1 LVTVPP
7 EDRLPLVLDFFAPT
21 CLPCKDAVPAL
32 FAKRA
37 EIEAKGARLVL
48 VGVLADSEST
58 EDARRALA
66 SWGVRAPFLKDSG
79 GVSQRE
85 LGVDKLPATVILDG
99 KGVVRWVAP
108 DRATA
113 EDVVTAVR

>member
-1 LVTVPP
+1 V
-7 EDRLPLVLDFFAPT
+7 
-21 CLPCKDAVPAL
+21 PCKVAVPAL
-32 FAKRA
+32 FARKA

-48 VGVLADSEST
+48 VGVLADAETT

-85 LGVDKLPATVILDG
+85 LGVDKLPATVVLDG
-99 KGVVRWVAP
+99 TGVVRWVAP
-108 DRATA
+108 PDAA
-113 EDVVTAVR
+113 PDDVVTALP

>member
-1 LVTVPP
+1 MCPAGV
-7 EDRLPLVLDFFAPT
+7 
-21 CLPCKDAVPAL
+21 AVPGR
-32 FAKRA
+32 FGRKA

-48 VGVLADSEST
+48 VSVLADAEST

-85 LGVDKLPATVILDG
+85 LGVDKLPATVVLDG
-99 KGVVRWVAP
+99 NGVVRWVAP
-108 DRATA
+108 PGAAPD
-113 EDVVTAVR
+113 DVVTAVP